1 MQFKGCNSVPGRNL
15 KENVSGCCRRRA
27 TASLKADILHDGLG
41 LVGCGLRLVDGVC
54 EIREFE
60 VIHL

>member
-1 MQFKGCNSVPGRNL
+1 MQFKGCNSVSGRNL
-15 KENVSGCCRRRA
+15 NENVSGCCRTRA
-27 TASLKADILHDGLG
+27 TASLQASMLHDGLG
-41 LVGCGLRLVDGVC
+41 FVACGLRLVDGVC